1 VGAVWLGAMAY
12 SLAVVQPRTARF
24 FADRPRDSER
34 FAVELAAGAR
44 RPVLAAVA
52 LLAASGAGLVVA
64 EDGARAAGWW
74 TLVALKAAGLCAA
87 AGLFA
92 YLSWRLWPAR
102 LFAHPDEL
110 DTHRRRFMGLALA
123 LTAIIAL
130 EFVLGAAAA
139 ELV

>member
-1 VGAVWLGAMAY
+1 MGAVWLGAMAY

-24 FADRPRDSER
+24 FAARPRDRER

-44 RPVLAAVA
+44 RPVLAAVG

-64 EDGARAAGWW
+64 EDGARATGWW
-74 TLVALKAAGLCAA
+74 TLIALKAAGLCAA

-92 YLSWRLWPAR
+92 YVSWRLWPAR
-102 LFAHPDEL
+102 LFAGPDEL
-110 DTHRRRFMGLALA
+110 EAHWRRFTRSAAA
-123 LTAIIAL
+123 LTAIVAL

-139 ELV
+139 EFG